1 LTAVSLA
8 PTPITE
14 ELAAYVVAHAGGR
27 DDALTAVERDTAAL
41 GGKAAMQT
49 SPEQAA
55 LLELL
60 ARMPRAERAIEV
72 GTFTGY
78 GAIRIARGL
87 APGGS
92 LLCCEIDE
100 HWADVARRNADAAGV
115 GDRVEIRLG
124 PALET
129 LRALPSEPAFDLA
142 YLDADKASYP
152 DYYAELVPRL
162 RPGGV
167 LAIDNVLLGGRI
179 VDPAEDD
186 NGAHA
191 VAGLNDHILT
201 DDRVDS
207 VLLGMADGL
216 TLVRRRETAG

>member
-1 LTAVSLA
+1 MSLA

-27 DDALTAVERDTAAL
+27 DEVLTEVERETAAL
-41 GGKAAMQT
+41 GGLAVMQT

-60 ARMPRAERAIEV
+60 ARMLGAERAIEI

-87 APGGS
+87 VPGGS
-92 LLCCEIDE
+92 LTCCELE
-100 HWADVARRNADAAGV
+100 QRWADVARRNVDAAGV

-124 PALET
+124 PALDT
-129 LRALPSEPAFDLA
+129 LRALSPEPAFDLA
-142 YLDADKASYP
+142 YLDADKVSYP
-152 DYYAELVPRL
+152 AYYDELVPRL

-167 LAIDNVLLGGRI
+167 LAIDNVLMSGRI
-179 VDPAEDD
+179 LDPADD
-186 NGAHA
+186 DEGALV
-191 VAGLNDHILT
+191 VAGLNDRILV

-216 TLVRRRETAG
+216 TLVRRRDAA

>member
-1 LTAVSLA
+1 MSIAS
-8 PTPITE
+8 TPITE

-27 DDALTAVERDTAAL
+27 DDVLTAVERETAAL
-41 GGKAAMQT
+41 GDKAVMQT

-60 ARMPRAERAIEV
+60 ARMLGAERAIEI

-87 APGGS
+87 TRGGS
-92 LLCCEIDE
+92 LICCEIE
-100 HWADVARRNADAAGV
+100 QHWADVARRNVDAAGV

-124 PALET
+124 PAIDT
-129 LRALPSEPAFDLA
+129 LRALPPDPALDLA
-142 YLDADKASYP
+142 YLDADKTSYAA
-152 DYYAELVPRL
+152 YYAEIVPRL

-167 LAIDNVLLGGRI
+167 LAIDNVLMGGRI
-179 VDPAEDD
+179 IDPAGDD
-186 NGAHA
+186 AGARA
-191 VAGLNDHILT
+191 VAGLNDDILA

-216 TLVRRRETAG
+216 TLVRRR

>member
-1 LTAVSLA
+1 MSIA

-27 DDALTAVERDTAAL
+27 DDVLTGVERETAAL
-41 GGKAAMQT
+41 GDKAVMQT

-60 ARMPRAERAIEV
+60 ARMLGAERAIEV

-92 LLCCEIDE
+92 LLCCEIDR
-100 HWADVARRNADAAGV
+100 HWADVARRNVDAAGV
-115 GDRVEIRLG
+115 GERVEIRIG
-124 PALET
+124 PALDT
-129 LRALPSEPAFDLA
+129 LRALPPDQAVDLA
-142 YLDADKASYP
+142 YLDADKESYP

-167 LAIDNVLLGGRI
+167 LAIDNVLMSGRI
-179 VDPAEDD
+179 VDPAADD
-186 NGAHA
+186 AGAHA
-191 VAGLNDHILT
+191 VAGLNDRILA
-201 DDRVDS
+201 DERVDS

>member
-1 LTAVSLA
+1 LGVVSIA

-27 DDALTAVERDTAAL
+27 DDALTEVERETAAL
-41 GGKAAMQT
+41 GGLAMMQT

-60 ARMPRAERAIEV
+60 ARMLGAEQAIEV

-92 LLCCEIDE
+92 LICCELE
-100 HWADVARRNADAAGV
+100 HRWADVARRNVDAAGV
-115 GDRVEIRLG
+115 GDRVEIQLG
-124 PALET
+124 PALDT
-129 LRALPSEPAFDLA
+129 LRALPTEPAFDLA
-142 YLDADKASYP
+142 YLDADKTSYP
-152 DYYAELVPRL
+152 AYYAELVPRL

-167 LAIDNVLLGGRI
+167 LAIDNVLMSGRI
-179 VDPAEDD
+179 LDPAEDD
-186 NGAHA
+186 AGARA
-191 VAGLNDHILT
+191 VADLNDDILT

-216 TLVRRRETAG
+216 TLVRRRDAP

>member
-1 LTAVSLA
+1 LGVVSIA

-27 DDALTAVERDTAAL
+27 DEVLTGVEHETGAL
-41 GGKAAMQT
+41 GGLAVMQT

-60 ARMPRAERAIEV
+60 ARMLGAKQAIEV

-92 LLCCEIDE
+92 LLCCEIE
-100 HWADVARRNADAAGV
+100 QRWADVARRNVDAAGV
-115 GDRVEIRLG
+115 GDSVEIQLG

-129 LRALPSEPAFDLA
+129 LRALPAESTFDLA
-142 YLDADKASYP
+142 YLDADKDSYP
-152 DYYAELVPRL
+152 AYYDELVERL

-167 LAIDNVLLGGRI
+167 LAIDNVLMSGRI
-179 VDPAEDD
+179 LDPAEDD
-186 NGAHA
+186 AGARA
-191 VAGLNDHILT
+191 VAGLNDRILA

-216 TLVRRRETAG
+216 TLVRRRDA

>member
-1 LTAVSLA
+1 LGVVSIS

-14 ELAAYVVAHAGGR
+14 ELAAYVAAHAGGR
-27 DDALTAVERDTAAL
+27 DDALTAVERETAAL
-41 GGKAAMQT
+41 GGKAVMQT

-60 ARMPRAERAIEV
+60 ARMVGAERAIEV

-92 LLCCEIDE
+92 LLCCEIDQ
-100 HWADVARRNADAAGV
+100 HWADVARRNVDAAGV

-124 PALET
+124 PALDT
-129 LRALPSEPAFDLA
+129 LRALAPDPAFDLA
-142 YLDADKASYP
+142 YLDADKTSYP
-152 DYYAELVPRL
+152 AYYAELVPRL
-162 RPGGV
+162 SPGGL
-167 LAIDNVLLGGRI
+167 LAIDNVLMGGRI

-186 NGAHA
+186 EGARA

>member
-1 LTAVSLA
+1 MSIA
-8 PTPITE
+8 PTPITD
-14 ELAAYVVAHAGGR
+14 ELAAYVAAHAGGR
-27 DDALTAVERDTAAL
+27 DDALTAVERETADL
-41 GGKAAMQT
+41 GGLAAMQT

-60 ARMPRAERAIEV
+60 ARMLGAQRAIEI

-87 APGGS
+87 VSGGS
-92 LLCCEIDE
+92 LICCELE
-100 HWADVARRNADAAGV
+100 QRWADVARRNVDAAGV

-124 PALET
+124 PALDT
-129 LRALPSEPAFDLA
+129 LRPLSPEPTFDLA

-152 DYYAELVPRL
+152 SYYAELVPRL

-179 VDPAEDD
+179 LDPAEDD
-186 NGAHA
+186 AGAHA
-191 VAGLNDHILT
+191 IAGLNDRILA

-216 TLVRRRETAG
+216 TLVRRNDADD

>member
-1 LTAVSLA
+1 MSIT

-27 DDALTAVERDTAAL
+27 DDVLTGVERETEAL
-41 GGKAAMQT
+41 GGKAVMQT

-60 ARMPRAERAIEV
+60 ARMLGAERAIEV

-92 LLCCEIDE
+92 LICCEIDQ
-100 HWADVARRNADAAGV
+100 HWADVARRNVDAAGV

-124 PALET
+124 PALDT
-129 LRALPSEPAFDLA
+129 LGTLPPDPVFDFA
-142 YLDADKASYP
+142 YLDADKTSYP
-152 DYYAELVPRL
+152 AYYAEIVPRL

-167 LAIDNVLLGGRI
+167 LAIDNVLMNGRI

-186 NGAHA
+186 AGAHA
-191 VAGLNDHILT
+191 VARLNDHILA